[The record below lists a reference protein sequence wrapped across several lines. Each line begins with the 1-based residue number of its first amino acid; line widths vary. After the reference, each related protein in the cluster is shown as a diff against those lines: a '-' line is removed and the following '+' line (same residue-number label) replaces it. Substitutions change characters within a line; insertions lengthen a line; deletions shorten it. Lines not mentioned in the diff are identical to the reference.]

1 MKQKVKAAAED
12 QRRQRQ
18 WQAEKIEL
26 IVNKLTLDIEN
37 VSSAK
42 DPNRSD
48 ESLDPAQIQKFNQSL
63 ATTKEALVT
72 LQQVVNNYGTTNSEL
87 ETQNSKQTLKIEEYE
102 KQIFEL
108 KQQLTDSKEKV
119 RENVLR
125 AGNLLSTVSFTNELK
140 SETRSINHDAE
151 EPQCDWKS
159 KAHSLEAALSKT
171 ERARREEVL
180 NLRHRIGEINSRNQK
195 AIKQL
200 ESNIQM
206 LEGEA
211 ATRMESLTELR
222 NQNLR
227 LKDELNQ
234 KSKKIIAAE
243 EEFLKAM
250 DEQSKLKMELK
261 KLEEGYQKQ
270 EKLIKSK
277 ENSDHLKK
285 SEERLE
291 KRSSDELK
299 DLRSKICIECKSKND
314 RVIVLEGELKRLNQ
328 KIEEAR
334 VDSANLEVKATQAR
348 KNVKELREDI
358 LGLNIAL
365 EAKQQEIAYLKR
377 EKLARKAAS
386 DPRSLN
392 LGDSKPIISKSTAR
406 KILQQSSSRYDFEKS
421 SKVDDQFSLG
431 VNIKTSDMSRKMLS
445 QITNLQRDDSIEK
458 LDVNRNQAL
467 NKSTKNTKALDKSTK
482 KTQALDT
489 SVRTKTTKAKLGASE
504 YSILSENTIINN
516 NDLKPTSTIAT
527 KERMNRM
534 VPSFISVS
542 SNEGSVSNNR
552 RFSVVNHSSS
562 SRS

>member
-1 MKQKVKAAAED
+1 
-12 QRRQRQ
+12 
-18 WQAEKIEL
+18 
-26 IVNKLTLDIEN
+26 
-37 VSSAK
+37 
-42 DPNRSD
+42 
-48 ESLDPAQIQKFNQSL
+48 
-63 ATTKEALVT
+63 
-72 LQQVVNNYGTTNSEL
+72 
-87 ETQNSKQTLKIEEYE
+87 
-102 KQIFEL
+102 
-108 KQQLTDSKEKV
+108 
-119 RENVLR
+119 
-125 AGNLLSTVSFTNELK
+125 
-140 SETRSINHDAE
+140 
-151 EPQCDWKS
+151 
-159 KAHSLEAALSKT
+159 
-171 ERARREEVL
+171 
-180 NLRHRIGEINSRNQK
+180 
-195 AIKQL
+195 
-200 ESNIQM
+200 M

-211 ATRMESLTELR
+211 ATRMKSLTELR

-489 SVRTKTTKAKLGASE
+489 SVRTKTTKAKLGTSE